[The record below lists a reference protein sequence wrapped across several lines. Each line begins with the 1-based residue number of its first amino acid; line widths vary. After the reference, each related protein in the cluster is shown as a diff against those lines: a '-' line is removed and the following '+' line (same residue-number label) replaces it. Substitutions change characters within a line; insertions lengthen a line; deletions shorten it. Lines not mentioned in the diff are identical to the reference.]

1 LSALRCDRC
10 TGAEGGIAV
19 ATISSL
25 LADHVTLQVRSVD
38 RLFLAGYVPR
48 LQCAGQVV
56 RFLNDRAG
64 GTIPSPAILGRVAR
78 AYLAAVDEFA
88 LDNELA
94 VVRFKRHERKE
105 DVARQHFE
113 AAEREGRFGVVL
125 IGVAQ
130 EKAYAWRGWRDGGN
144 DAHPHFEFGRQ
155 AVFVNHY
162 YFYIRDRQWGPSF
175 VKTNAYAPYPV
186 WLWLNGHEWAKRQA
200 QQQGLA
206 FEALDNGFRSCPD
219 AQALAAICASLSDS
233 DVHDFFARW
242 MRGLPSPFTA
252 AERSRYGYGLS
263 VRQLEISDTRVF
275 DRPAAGRAWFE
286 RTISDQLDL
295 GRPDNVQI
303 VFDRKIT
310 RATPGVFQTK
320 VFTRGVAPVIQA
332 HYKHSKVKQ
341 YFKDGRALRT
351 ETTVN
356 DPYDFGIGRL
366 LTPENWRAL
375 LLIGEQTNKRLLD
388 AQLAACQCAP
398 DPTALQRIVLPSV
411 HDGQRAP
418 GLRFGDP
425 RVMALLACLCHYG
438 HLFNG
443 LTNRSLRELIAGLIP
458 GYSTHQATYDLRRV
472 RRKGLIHRIPHSQR
486 YELTDEGRRIAVF
499 FTKTYTRIVNPAL
512 AELDPQLPDEVSRRS
527 PLARAWRDFEDA
539 LKDRIEQAAIAA

>member
-1 LSALRCDRC
+1 
-10 TGAEGGIAV
+10 
-19 ATISSL
+19 
-25 LADHVTLQVRSVD
+25 
-38 RLFLAGYVPR
+38 VP
-48 LQCAGQVV
+48 AV
-56 RFLNDRAG
+56 RFG
-64 GTIPSPAILGRVAR
+64 KG
-78 AYLAAVDEFA
+78 EC
-88 LDNELA
+88 
-94 VVRFKRHERKE
+94 KE
-105 DVARQHFE
+105 DVAREHFKR
-113 AAEREGRFGVVL
+113 AERDGRFGVVL

-186 WLWLNGHEWAKRQA
+186 WVYLNGHEWAKRQA
-200 QQQGLA
+200 DRQGVA
-206 FEALDNGFRSCPD
+206 FEALDNGFRSCVD
-219 AQALAAICASLSDS
+219 AEALAGICASLSDQ
-233 DVHDFFARW
+233 DVHAFFERW
-242 MRGLPSPFTA
+242 MRALPSPFTK

-286 RTISDQLDL
+286 RTIADQLDL
-295 GRPDNVQI
+295 GRPDKVQI
-303 VFDRKIT
+303 VFDRTIT
-310 RATPGVFQTK
+310 KQTPGVFQTK
-320 VFTRGVAPVIQA
+320 VITRGVAPVIQA

-341 YFKDGRALRT
+341 YFKEGRALRT

-356 DPYDFGIGRL
+356 DPYDFGVGRL
-366 LTPENWRAL
+366 LSTENWRAL
-375 LLIGEQTNKRLLD
+375 MQIGEQTNQRLLD
-388 AQLAACQCAP
+388 AQLQACQCAP
-398 DPTALQRIVLPSV
+398 DPAALARIVLPST
-411 HDGQRAP
+411 HDGQPAP

-443 LTNRSLRELIAGLIP
+443 LTNRSLRALIADTVP
-458 GYSTHQATYDLRRV
+458 GYTARQATYDLRRV
-472 RRKGLIHRIPHSQR
+472 RRKGLIRRIPRTQR

-512 AELDPQLPDEVSRRS
+512 AELDPQLPDDVARRS
-527 PLARAWRDFEDA
+527 PLARGWRDFERA
-539 LKDRIEQAAIAA
+539 LEDRIEQAAIAA